1 MRFISVILASL
12 LCAACGSSAV
22 TDSAS
27 PPTEPT
33 TTPAP
38 TVEAP
43 ATPPPSP
50 TAEQSGP
57 TITNWQLEV
66 DEVPCEPSDLPG
78 SPGGEAVL
86 PAAWA
91 TLGAD
96 HVAFTV
102 DGDLRPANLVRDP
115 SGPGNI
121 QVPCDPTLNDG
132 HQVSITAFAG
142 EPGAPGPGSVG
153 ETFIVVTTATA
164 PTDEGQP
171 NG

>member
-1 MRFISVILASL
+1 MRLIPLILVSL
-12 LCAACGSSAV
+12 ACTACGSSAV
-22 TDSAS
+22 TDSTS
-27 PPTEPT
+27 RPTEPT
-33 TTPAP
+33 PTPAP
-38 TVEAP
+38 DVHAT

-50 TAEQSGP
+50 TPTPSGP
-57 TITNWQLEV
+57 TITSWQLDV
-66 DEVPCEPSDLPG
+66 DDMACEPSDLPG

-86 PAAWA
+86 PASWTTA
-91 TLGAD
+91 GAD

-132 HQVSITAFAG
+132 HQISITAFAG
-142 EPGAPGPGSVG
+142 DPGDPGPGTVG
-153 ETFIVVTTATA
+153 ESFIVVTTAST

-171 NG
+171 SG